1 MNRFKKPAMPGAHAR
16 TTKPAILPFHGLAI
30 SPAIG
35 LTAQADQKG
44 ESRAMTT
51 SEEFDF
57 IIVGAGSAGCVL
69 ANRLSADPKNRVLL
83 LEAGGND
90 TDPWIHIPAGFYR
103 NIYNP
108 KVAWHYETE
117 PVPEMHNR
125 RISWPRGKT
134 LGGSSSI
141 NGLIYIRGQS
151 QDFDLWRQLGNAGWS
166 YDDVLPYFRKA
177 EDQEDGANPFHGT
190 GGPLGVSSLRTPH
203 PLHDAFIQAAQE
215 AGYPYN
221 SDFNGVVQEG
231 VGPLQLTVKG
241 RRRCS
246 TAVGYLNPAKHR
258 PNLKIE
264 VRALTH
270 TVLMEGKRAVGVRY
284 QQNGVMHDAKARR
297 EVLLCGGAINS
308 PQLLQLSGIGP
319 GGLLRSIGI
328 PVVHDLPG
336 VGENLQD
343 HIGGRMIYRCVEGT
357 VTMNEIYHSWTRR
370 LIAGAEWIFAR
381 KGPLMTG
388 AGPIGLFV
396 KTRPEL
402 DSPDVQYQFLAGSAP
417 KTGDPMHP
425 FPACTLVAIPCRPES
440 RGWLRITTSD
450 PTRPPAM
457 QPNYLS
463 TQRDRD
469 TIVAALRVTR
479 TIFATDSMR
488 HWVTDELMPGA
499 QAETDEALLEH
510 VRATAGTTFH
520 QTSTCMMGPGP
531 KSVVDTELRVKGIE
545 GLRVI
550 DAAIM
555 PTVVSGNTNAT
566 VIMIAEK
573 GADMILNNAPSQQMA
588 A

>member
-1 MNRFKKPAMPGAHAR
+1 MG
-16 TTKPAILPFHGLAI
+16 
-30 SPAIG
+30 
-35 LTAQADQKG
+35 QEYDY
-44 ESRAMTT
+44 
-51 SEEFDF
+51 

-69 ANRLSADPKNRVLL
+69 ANRLTANPSNRVLL
-83 LEAGGND
+83 LEADGKD

-108 KVAWHYETE
+108 KVAWYFETE
-117 PVPEMHNR
+117 PVPEMNGR
-125 RISWPRGKT
+125 RISWPRGKV

-141 NGLIYIRGQS
+141 NGLIYIRGQR

-177 EDQEDGANPFHGT
+177 EDQERGADDFHGS
-190 GGPLGVSSLRTPH
+190 GGPLGVSNLKTDH
-203 PLHDAFIQAAQE
+203 PLHDAFILGAQE

-221 SDFNGVVQEG
+221 RDFNGAVQEG

-241 RRRCS
+241 RRRS
-246 TAVGYLNPAKHR
+246 SAAVGYLNPVKSR
-258 PNLKIE
+258 RNLQIE

-270 TVLMEGKRAVGVRY
+270 RVLLDGKRAAGVEY
-284 QQNGVMHDAKARR
+284 SLAGALHQARVR
-297 EVLLCGGAINS
+297 KEVLLCGGAINS
-308 PQLLQLSGIGP
+308 PQILQLSGIGP
-319 GGLLRSIGI
+319 GGHLQSLGI
-328 PVVHDLPG
+328 EVKHDLPG

-343 HIGGRMIYRCVEGT
+343 HIGGRIIHRCADGT
-357 VTMNEIYHSWTRR
+357 ITMNEIYHSWLRR
-370 LIAGAEWIFAR
+370 LYAGAEWFFAQ

-396 KTRPEL
+396 KTRAEL
-402 DSPDVQYQFLAGSAP
+402 DSPDVQYQFLAGSAE
-417 KTGDPMHP
+417 KTGDPMHR
-425 FPACTLVAIPCRPES
+425 FPGCTMVAIPCRPES
-440 RGWLRITTSD
+440 RGWLRIKSPD
-450 PTRPPAM
+450 PTEAPAM

-469 TIVAALRVTR
+469 TIVAGLRVIR
-479 TIFATDSMR
+479 RVFATAAMQR
-488 HWVTDELMPGA
+488 YCKEEIYPGPKAQTDE
-499 QAETDEALLEH
+499 DLLNH

-531 KSVVDTELRVKGIE
+531 KAVVDIDLKVKGIE

-550 DAAIM
+550 DASIM

-573 GADMILNNAPSQQMA
+573 GADMILRA

>member
-1 MNRFKKPAMPGAHAR
+1 MAE
-16 TTKPAILPFHGLAI
+16 
-30 SPAIG
+30 
-35 LTAQADQKG
+35 AQDY
-44 ESRAMTT
+44 
-51 SEEFDF
+51 DF

-69 ANRLSADPKNRVLL
+69 ANRLSADPNTRVLL
-83 LEAGGND
+83 LEAGGKD

-108 KVAWHYETE
+108 KVAWYFETE

-125 RISWPRGKT
+125 RISWPRGKV

-177 EDQEDGANPFHGT
+177 EDQEHGANDFHGH
-190 GGPLGVSSLRTPH
+190 GGPLGVSDLKTDH
-203 PLHDAFIQAAQE
+203 PLHDAFIAGAQE
-215 AGYPYN
+215 AGYPFN
-221 SDFNGVVQEG
+221 PDFNGAVQEG
-231 VGPLQLTVKG
+231 VGPLQVTVKG

-246 TAVGYLNPAKHR
+246 AAVGYLNPIKHR
-258 PNLKIE
+258 RNLQIE
-264 VRALTH
+264 VHALTH
-270 TVLMEGKRAVGVRY
+270 KVLLEGKRAVGISY
-284 QQNGVMHDAKARR
+284 SQYGVMREARAKR
-297 EVLLCGGAINS
+297 EVLLCGGTINS
-308 PQLLQLSGIGP
+308 PQIMQLSGIGP
-319 GGLLRSIGI
+319 GGLLQDLGI
-328 PVVHDLPG
+328 EVKHDLPG

-343 HIGGRMIYRCVEGT
+343 HIGGRMIYKCKPGT
-357 VTMNEIYHSWTRR
+357 ITMNEIYHNWLRR
-370 LIAGAEWIFAR
+370 IYAGAEWMLAR

-402 DSPDVQYQFLAGSAP
+402 ESPDVQYQFLAGSAP
-417 KTGDPMHP
+417 KVGEPMHP
-425 FPACTLVAIPCRPES
+425 FPACSLSAIPCRPES
-440 RGWLRITTSD
+440 RGWLRITSAD
-450 PTRPPAM
+450 PEQPPAM

-463 TQRDRD
+463 TQADKD
-469 TIVAALRVTR
+469 TIIAGMKVSRAVFNTPAMREYVTEEIFPGPQAA
-479 TIFATDSMR
+479 S
-488 HWVTDELMPGA
+488 DE
-499 QAETDEALLEH
+499 DLLEH
-510 VRATAGTTFH
+510 VRQTSGTTFH

-531 KSVVDTELRVKGIE
+531 KAVVDTDLKVKGLD

-550 DAAIM
+550 DASIM

-573 GADMILNNAPSQQMA
+573 GADMILRA

>member
-1 MNRFKKPAMPGAHAR
+1 MAV
-16 TTKPAILPFHGLAI
+16 
-30 SPAIG
+30 S
-35 LTAQADQKG
+35 G
-44 ESRAMTT
+44 EY
-51 SEEFDF
+51 DF

-69 ANRLSADPKNRVLL
+69 ANRLSEDPNNRVLL
-83 LEAGGND
+83 LEAGGAD
-90 TDPWIHIPAGFYR
+90 SDPWIHIPAGFYR

-108 KVAWHYETE
+108 KVAWYYETE
-117 PVPEMHNR
+117 PVPELNNR

-141 NGLIYIRGQS
+141 NGLIYIRGQH
-151 QDFDLWRQLGNAGWS
+151 QDFDMWRQMGNAGWS

-177 EDQEDGANPFHGT
+177 EDQEDGANPFHGK
-190 GGPLGVSSLRTPH
+190 GGPLGVTSLRTDH
-203 PLHDAFIQAAQE
+203 PLHDAFIEGAQE
-215 AGYPYN
+215 CGYPFN
-221 SDFNGVVQEG
+221 PDFNGAAQEG

-246 TAVGYLNPAKHR
+246 AAVGYLNPVKGR
-258 PNLKIE
+258 SNLRIE

-270 TVLMEGKRAVGVRY
+270 KVLMEGKRAVGVRY
-284 QQNGVMHDAKARR
+284 MQNGQLHDATARR

-319 GGLLRSIGI
+319 GGLLQSCGI
-328 PVVHDLPG
+328 PVVHDLAG

-343 HIGGRMIYRCVEGT
+343 HIGGRMIYRCIDST
-357 VTMNEIYHSWTRR
+357 VTMNEIYHSWMRR
-370 LIAGAEWIFAR
+370 LYAGAEWIFAR

-402 DSPDVQYQFLAGSAP
+402 ESPDVQYQFLAGSAER
-417 KTGDPMHP
+417 TGDPMHK

-440 RGWLRITTSD
+440 RGWLRITSD
-450 PTRPPAM
+450 DPNNPPAM

-463 TQRDRD
+463 TRRDQE
-469 TIVAALRVTR
+469 TIVAALRITR
-479 TIFATDSMR
+479 NLFATDSLR
-488 HWVTDELMPGA
+488 QWCTEEYLPGPQAVSDE
-499 QAETDEALLEH
+499 DLLDH

-520 QTSTCMMGPGP
+520 QTSTCMMGPGTMA
-531 KSVVDTELRVKGIE
+531 VVDSDLKVKGIQ
-545 GLRVI
+545 GLRVV
-550 DAAIM
+550 DAAVM

-573 GADMILNNAPSQQMA
+573 GADMILQKA